1 MDVDSIV
8 FFQKRQS
15 RKFSGHPVQNIQA
28 TFGTNPY
35 PAVVVFQYAVNTVVP
50 DRFRI
55 MRILAI
61 GHYPVRI
68 VHGQSVMGSEPYH
81 PVTVLEDT
89 FYRIGMQAVPD
100 RYV

>member
-1 MDVDSIV
+1 MHVEVV
-8 FFQKRQS
+8 FFEARQG
-15 RKFSGHPVQNIQA
+15 RKSAGLPVQDIQ
-28 TFGTNPY
+28 TSLRPY
-35 PAVVVFQYAVNTVVP
+35 PHFHVIGLYNAVYAVVS
-50 DRFRI
+50 DRFRNP
-55 MRILAI
+55 
-61 GHYPVRI
+61 GVVSVSSYPVRI